1 MLPLQAFQA
10 QLWGRPQAVRN
21 QPLSH
26 LQLFSP
32 TPVVARL
39 GGDAKV
45 APVGRVALIMIV
57 AAPLVPRCLLVPVCA
72 GAPLNEGRVVGGQ
85 LRPCAAAAA

>member
-1 MLPLQAFQA
+1 M
-10 QLWGRPQAVRN
+10 
-21 QPLSH
+21 
-26 LQLFSP
+26 
-32 TPVVARL
+32 
-39 GGDAKV
+39 